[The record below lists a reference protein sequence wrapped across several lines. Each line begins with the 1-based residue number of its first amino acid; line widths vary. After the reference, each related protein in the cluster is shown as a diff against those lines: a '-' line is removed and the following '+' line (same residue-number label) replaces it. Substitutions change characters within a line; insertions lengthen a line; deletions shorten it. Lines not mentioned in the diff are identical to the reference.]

1 MVSLINR
8 TIRSN
13 TGFIEVLGILSNK
26 GYYKKEGYNNILSGF
41 KGYGEKGYKWS
52 YLNWIEIRLF
62 D

>member
-26 GYYKKEGYNNILSGF
+26 GYRKKEVINNILSGF
-41 KGYGEKGYKWS
+41 KGY
-52 YLNWIEIRLF
+52 
-62 D
+62 

>member
-41 KGYGEKGYKWS
+41 KGY
-52 YLNWIEIRLF
+52 
-62 D
+62 